1 MIVYKTMKNILKEIN
16 TRLIEAA
23 ETKYL
28 LLSQAEVISEIA
40 IKIIS
45 ALKRGNKV
53 ILFGNGGSAADAQH
67 IAAEIVGCF
76 SRRNRRALPAIALT
90 TNTSTITA
98 IANDYGF
105 ENVFSRQV
113 EGLVNKGD
121 VVIALSTS
129 GNSPNVVKG
138 IRVARQRGAFTIGFT
153 GNTKSL
159 LKKSVHLY
167 LSAPSDIPA
176 RIQECHITVGHII
189 CEMIDRVF

>member
-1 MIVYKTMKNILKEIN
+1 MKNILKEIN

-45 ALKRGNKV
+45 VLKRGNKI

-76 SRRNRRALPAIALT
+76 SRPKRRALPATVLT
-90 TNTSTITA
+90 ANTSTITA

-138 IRVARQRGAFTIGFT
+138 VRAARQRGAFTIGFA
-153 GNTKSL
+153 GNKKSL
-159 LKKSVHLY
+159 LRKSVHLC
-167 LSAPSDIPA
+167 LSAPSDITA

-189 CEMIDRVF
+189 CEMIDKEFK